1 MNLRFDKRLRI
12 WQRKFQRFLSR
23 KISNRLMITYV
34 LLGVLP
40 LLIVSLILISL
51 TRNTVQTYIYDRNI
65 ETARRAANEINLFI
79 KEPVIILHN
88 TALSW
93 DITEMD
99 RFAQSNLINKMKD
112 ENPIFRSIYVLNDS
126 GYVTV
131 TTRFG
136 EEMKD
141 FNETP
146 EYQEAMKGN
155 EVFSEVYF
163 TQSRFP
169 LMTIS
174 EPIKKYNQVA
184 GVLVAEIDLKNIWNL
199 VDQITIGESGIA
211 FLLSEKGLVIA
222 HKDKEKVLDRKN
234 YSSYP
239 FFRELTSEA
248 EGIATYNIDEEDYI
262 LVYVKIPQLNWG
274 VVVQQLQSEA
284 FSLARQM
291 QIRVLVFTAI
301 TILVALG
308 LGVLGVKR
316 LTKPLVKLVQGVREY
331 ASGNLQHKIDMK
343 THDELGELAQEFN
356 SMAHS
361 LLVNQQELQKM
372 ERLEA
377 LSRFAALVSHEIRN
391 PLNSMNINMQIL
403 RRLIDRKEV
412 SPERRIKY
420 LEVIS
425 SEISRINDL
434 VTNFLTIARPPEL
447 NLIRTDIHQILQ
459 DVILIQTA
467 RAASQ
472 GINIRHRFTSD
483 SISGMFDYNQLKQ
496 VFHNIIINAF
506 EAMEEGGTLFIN
518 TSIINKE
525 NSARELKYYVRM
537 EFKDTG
543 VGIPREILRDVFEF
557 YHTTKRAGS
566 GLGLAIAKQIV
577 EGHKG
582 IVYIDSMPK
591 VGTSVFIELP
601 IDEPPKPG

>member
-1 MNLRFDKRLRI
+1 
-12 WQRKFQRFLSR
+12 
-23 KISNRLMITYV
+23 
-34 LLGVLP
+34 
-40 LLIVSLILISL
+40 
-51 TRNTVQTYIYDRNI
+51 
-65 ETARRAANEINLFI
+65 
-79 KEPVIILHN
+79 
-88 TALSW
+88 
-93 DITEMD
+93 
-99 RFAQSNLINKMKD
+99 
-112 ENPIFRSIYVLNDS
+112 
-126 GYVTV
+126 
-131 TTRFG
+131 
-136 EEMKD
+136 
-141 FNETP
+141 
-146 EYQEAMKGN
+146 
-155 EVFSEVYF
+155 
-163 TQSRFP
+163 
-169 LMTIS
+169 
-174 EPIKKYNQVA
+174 
-184 GVLVAEIDLKNIWNL
+184 
-199 VDQITIGESGIA
+199 
-211 FLLSEKGLVIA
+211 
-222 HKDKEKVLDRKN
+222 
-234 YSSYP
+234 
-239 FFRELTSEA
+239 
-248 EGIATYNIDEEDYI
+248 
-262 LVYVKIPQLNWG
+262 
-274 VVVQQLQSEA
+274 
-284 FSLARQM
+284 
-291 QIRVLVFTAI
+291 
-301 TILVALG
+301 
-308 LGVLGVKR
+308 
-316 LTKPLVKLVQGVREY
+316 
-331 ASGNLQHKIDMK
+331 
-343 THDELGELAQEFN
+343 
-356 SMAHS
+356 
-361 LLVNQQELQKM
+361 M

-391 PLNSMNINMQIL
+391 PLNSMNINMQII

-459 DVILIQTA
+459 EVILIQTA

-472 GINIRHRFTSD
+472 GINIRHRFTPD

>member
-1 MNLRFDKRLRI
+1 
-12 WQRKFQRFLSR
+12 
-23 KISNRLMITYV
+23 MITYV

-51 TRNTVQTYIYDRNI
+51 TRDTVQTYIYDRNI
-65 ETARRAANEINLFI
+65 ETARRAANEINLFV
-79 KEPVIILHN
+79 KEPLIILRG
-88 TALSW
+88 TALTR

-99 RFAQSNLINKMKD
+99 RFTQSNLINKMKD
-112 ENPIFRSIYVLNDS
+112 ENPIFRSIFVLNDS

-136 EEMKD
+136 EEKKD
-141 FNETP
+141 FSQTP
-146 EYQEAMKGN
+146 EYVESIKGN

-169 LMTIS
+169 LMTFS
-174 EPIKKYNQVA
+174 EPIKKYNQVV

-199 VDQITIGESGIA
+199 VDQITIGQSGLV
-211 FLLSEKGLVIA
+211 FLLSEEGLVIA
-222 HKDKEKVLDRKN
+222 HKDKEKVLEREN
-234 YSSYP
+234 YSTHQ
-239 FFRELTSEA
+239 FFQELSSGT
-248 EGIATYNIDEEDYI
+248 EGIETYNIDGKNYI

-274 VVVQQLQSEA
+274 VVVQQLQAEA

-308 LGVLGVKR
+308 LGILGVKR

-331 ASGNLQHKIDMK
+331 AGGNLQHRIEMK
-343 THDELGELAQEFN
+343 TYDELGELAQEFN

-361 LLVNQQELQKM
+361 LLVNQRELQKM

-391 PLNSMNINMQIL
+391 PLNSMNINIQLL
-403 RRLIDRKEV
+403 RRMIDRQEIP
-412 SPERRIKY
+412 PERRIKY

-425 SEISRINDL
+425 SEITRINDL

-447 NLIRTDIHQILQ
+447 NLIRTDIHQALQ
-459 DVILIQTA
+459 EVILIQTA

-472 GINIRHRFTSD
+472 GIIIKHRFAPG

-525 NSARELKYYVRM
+525 SSGKEAKYYVKI

-543 VGIPREILRDVFEF
+543 IGIPKEILKDVFEF

-582 IVYIDSMPK
+582 TVYIDSMPK
-591 VGTSVFIELP
+591 VGTFVFIELP
-601 IDEPPKPG
+601 IDEPPKSE